1 MWRFAVG
8 LYLVKLSGGEL
19 RLAAI
24 YGFCGG
30 GCVLLFGGLIGD
42 WVDRNR
48 RLKGSC
54 LSSVVLNVLYNL
66 HDIINVG
73 AKLGSSFAVYTHTH
87 ND

>member
-1 MWRFAVG
+1 MWHFAVG
-8 LYLVKLSGGEL
+8 LYLVKLSDGQL

-48 RLKGSC
+48 RLKGNNA
-54 LSSVVLNVLYNL
+54 LSFTLTLSHVHIQCNYVDLSQ
-66 HDIINVG
+66 IM
-73 AKLGSSFAVYTHTH
+73 
-87 ND
+87 